1 MQSTKMNSFRTDKQL
16 ESGSLRIYVTDK
28 QTKQNKTNT
37 QTLLVLQIF
46 LCSYQG
52 VSLPCS

>member
-1 MQSTKMNSFRTDKQL
+1 MNSFRTDKQL